1 MSTPQDNVNRRKF
14 LTSSGAVI
22 LGSGTLAL
30 GAEPAQGQDKQPKK
44 DPPKKE
50 PPPDDRLAPQKP
62 RDIAPLALNADG
74 SAREFTEK
82 DLTPIKD
89 IGVLY
94 RNTKNQPPKVE
105 FDPAKHKIRIRGN
118 VMKLHGAMGLAD
130 LEKLPPCTQISK
142 LQCGAQKPSGIIKWT
157 GVRMADVCKMLDVQA
172 MCQYVM
178 FISADGYVTS
188 EDIAVAANPQT
199 LLVWQMNDKP
209 LLPEHGAPYR
219 LVIPFRWGGRYI
231 KAITEIRFT
240 ATSFGYNN
248 S

>member
-1 MSTPQDNVNRRKF
+1 MAVPQEHVNRRRF
-14 LTSSGAVI
+14 IASSGAVI
-22 LGSGTLAL
+22 LGGGGVML
-30 GAEPAQGQDKQPKK
+30 GEPLRGQDKQGSKT
-44 DPPKKE
+44 PPKKE
-50 PPPDDRLAPQKP
+50 PPPEDRLASQKP

-118 VMKLHGAMGLAD
+118 VMRLHGAMGLSD
-130 LEKLPPCTQISK
+130 LEKLPRCTQISK
-142 LQCGAQKPSGIIKWT
+142 MQCGANKPSGIIKWT
-157 GVRMADVCKMLDVQA
+157 GVRIADLCKMLEVQA
-172 MCQYVM
+172 MCHYVM
-178 FISADGYVTS
+178 FISADGYVTT
-188 EDIAVAANPQT
+188 EDVAVATNPQT

-219 LVIPFRWGGRYI
+219 LVIPFRWGGRFI

-240 ATSFGYNN
+240 ATSFGVNN